1 MPPTRTP
8 AEADPPDPVMTG
20 FPQDGDIHG
29 EIEGDPPEP
38 GPDPEPT
45 SPDPLADIKTQMAD
59 LKRSNDELRR
69 LIPPAQAKPVTATA
83 IEDDPEPDWD
93 KLLFADPK
101 QALKLHGERVAKQ
114 VSKDLRAEYQKDR
127 GTSEFWNR
135 FYAANPDLRVDN
147 DLVETTL
154 NSNLH
159 NLANIPVEDAYVKLA
174 ELTRERILRYAGGA
188 AKERRPKA
196 RAEGAGGR
204 SSPPPA
210 PPAPDNTV
218 TRLSDVLRTRRQS
231 RRKAGA
237 A

>member
-1 MPPTRTP
+1 MARTP
-8 AEADPPDPVMTG
+8 AEADDQGMSG

-29 EIEGDPPEP
+29 DTPEPEADIP
-38 GPDPEPT
+38 GPDNA
-45 SPDPLADIKTQMAD
+45 PDPLAEIKTQMAD
-59 LKRSNDELRR
+59 LKRQNDELRR
-69 LIPPAQAKPVTATA
+69 QIPPAQPKQVVTPPD
-83 IEDDPEPDWD
+83 DDPEPDWD

-101 QALKLHGERVAKQ
+101 QALRLHGERVAKQ
-114 VSKDLRAEYQKDR
+114 VSKELTAQYQKDR

-135 FYAANPDLRVDN
+135 FYAANPDLRVDS

-159 NLANIPVEDAYVKLA
+159 NLANIPVEDAYGRLA

-196 RAEGAGGR
+196 RAEGAGRGPPTPP
-204 SSPPPA
+204 PPPA
-210 PPAPDNTV
+210 PDTTV
-218 TRLSDVLRTRRQS
+218 TRLSDVLRTRRQG

>member
-1 MPPTRTP
+1 MPRTP
-8 AEADPPDPVMTG
+8 ADADPEPGMTG
-20 FPQDGDIHG
+20 FPEDGDPH
-29 EIEGDPPEP
+29 EEAKGDPPEP
-38 GPDPEPT
+38 GP
-45 SPDPLADIKTQMAD
+45 SPAPPVDPLAEIKTQMAD
-59 LKRSNDELRR
+59 LKRQNDELRR
-69 LIPPAQAKPVTATA
+69 QLPPAQPKPVTAA
-83 IEDDPEPDWD
+83 PEDDPEPDWE

-135 FYAANPDLRVDN
+135 FYAANPDLRIDS

-154 NSNLH
+154 NSNLSD
-159 NLANIPVEDAYVKLA
+159 LANIKVEDAYIRLA
-174 ELTRERILRYAGGA
+174 ELTRDRILRYAGGA

-196 RAEGAGGR
+196 RTEGAGGR
-204 SSPPPA
+204 APAPPA
-210 PPAPDNTV
+210 PPAPDTTV
-218 TRLSDVLRTRRQS
+218 TRLSDVLRSRRQG